1 MHTYIFFF
9 SGSLMNECIS
19 MEQVSL
25 LYHCLKYAIAQFV
38 SDDLPSGLDSR
49 KGNAS
54 PAQFSQAHRVLCTN
68 WLLLHSPLIPMS
80 YEV

>member
-1 MHTYIFFF
+1 
-9 SGSLMNECIS
+9 MNECIS

-54 PAQFSQAHRVLCTN
+54 PAQFSQAHRVLRFNTYV
-68 WLLLHSPLIPMS
+68 I
-80 YEV
+80 